1 MTVFNKFLE
10 GIDDRSKRER
20 MEQIF
25 TWIRHHYP
33 HLKQEIK
40 WNQPMY
46 TEHGTFI
53 IGFSVAKNIS
63 QLRLKMLPLTN
74 LRMKLKKLVMTTQK
88 N

>member
-53 IGFSVAKNIS
+53 IGFSVAKKHIAVAPENVAINQFEKS
-63 QLRLKMLPLTN
+63 FRSE
-74 LRMKLKKLVMTTQK
+74 
-88 N
+88 